1 MDAAQTAVA
10 CGINPA
16 LAMISYSTG
25 SSGSG
30 PSVDKVAQATS
41 NIRATHPELMIEG
54 PIQFDAAINEVVA
67 KQKLQHSEVA
77 GRATVLIFDNLSTGN
92 AVYKAV
98 QQSSKALAI
107 GPLLQG
113 LARPV
118 NALSRGAT
126 VADIVNTICATALQ
140 AMDES
145 K

>member
-1 MDAAQTAVA
+1 
-10 CGINPA
+10 
-16 LAMISYSTG
+16 
-25 SSGSG
+25 
-30 PSVDKVAQATS
+30 
-41 NIRATHPELMIEG
+41 MIEG

-67 KQKLQHSEVA
+67 KQKLQDSEVA

-118 NALSRGAT
+118 NDLSRGAT